1 MAEERLNVTDDIS
14 REAQGRRRGGGG
26 GGGGSAAATTAA
38 VRRQRPAGGLTGADT
53 LTYNEFSRGSVGG
66 QRADDCVRRMLT
78 GWRCCKRGIG
88 ATAAAGPSTNAR
100 RP

>member
-26 GGGGSAAATTAA
+26 GGGGAGTAAATAA

-53 LTYNEFSRGSVGG
+53 LTYNEFTRGSVVS
-66 QRADDCVRRMLT
+66 QRMDTACVSCSLA
-78 GWRCCKRGIG
+78 GDFV
-88 ATAAAGPSTNAR
+88 ATFWLIAGGPSTNAR